1 MAYKKKLKLKTY
13 FTIDELDNIIL
24 YLFSQNINI
33 TRKSLSNLKTV
44 FESLDERIYEHEPS
58 LAARVFY
65 IKKIL
70 DARLRLN
77 INEFTI
83 LVNYPKSEYYNDIIE
98 TSIIPFIHEYGDLS
112 DGDIQFINTT
122 ISDILKYNYLL
133 LYKDDLSDCIDQL
146 EMGNY
151 GDLNRINNNMYEIC
165 QTLMKFMRETKLQNE
180 KFAEFDMTDES
191 MNTVLADTLEELKA
205 PSNRLKSGI
214 KFLNKMTGG
223 GLTFEFSTLI

>member
-1 MAYKKKLKLKTY
+1 MRKLLSVEISGYFKKY
-13 FTIDELDNIIL
+13 F
-24 YLFSQNINI
+24 
-33 TRKSLSNLKTV
+33 V
-44 FESLDERIYEHEPS
+44 
-58 LAARVFY
+58 
-65 IKKIL
+65 
-70 DARLRLN
+70 
-77 INEFTI
+77 
-83 LVNYPKSEYYNDIIE
+83 YYVHIAKR
-98 TSIIPFIHEYGDLS
+98 Y
-112 DGDIQFINTT
+112 
-122 ISDILKYNYLL
+122 ILKYNYLL

-223 GLTFEFSTLI
+223 GLTFKFSTLI